1 MTEQQRRRRN
11 GAAVARDR
19 DAAHG
24 REYVGHHVRRCG
36 RRRAAVDTRTGTIFR
51 NLGRPTAVEVDAD
64 TGKRTYRYPM
74 QIAGG
79 GYLIIATADQ
89 DRGLAHIHVAYQP
102 ANEPPTRSLWRTDA
116 RNVTTRCLALSRRRG
131 GSRTRAGTHVVCG
144 TR

>member
-1 MTEQQRRRRN
+1 MVPR
-11 GAAVARDR
+11 GARDR

-64 TGKRTYRYPM
+64 TGKRTYQYPM

-79 GYLIIATADQ
+79 GYLIVATEDRDRAHPRGVPARERAADEKP
-89 DRGLAHIHVAYQP
+89 V
-102 ANEPPTRSLWRTDA
+102 
-116 RNVTTRCLALSRRRG
+116 RRG
-131 GSRTRAGTHVVCG
+131 APTLPLAI
-144 TR
+144 